1 MKPIFLC
8 HKEDNPGIALY
19 ALLRSGMVLLISFA
33 FFSKPMLAQVGFEQT
48 SPAKFRIVF
57 TNKDNTPF
65 TLEAPD
71 EFLSQKA
78 LERRQRQDIPL
89 SFNDLPVTPAYID
102 SLITAGARVLSVSKW
117 FNAVTIKVLDNLIL
131 NRIAKLTFVKK
142 DFILKSSTDK
152 QIKRTDYNTGV
163 QEVAASLDLDYGP
176 TWWQTAIHNG
186 HLLHKQ
192 GFTGKDITIAV
203 IDAGFARAD
212 ILPAFERLRQNGQI
226 LGTRDFVHDG
236 TDIFLGQSHGMS
248 VLSIMGGYLPGD
260 IVGTAPDASFWLLR
274 SEDGS
279 SEYRIEEDN
288 WIAAAEFADSAG
300 VDIINTSLGYSVF
313 DDTLQNYTYA
323 QMDGNTARISRAAD
337 MAASKGILVV
347 VSAGNKGN
355 TAWKYITAPADADS
369 VLAVG
374 AIDQSRLIASFSSRG
389 PSSDGQ
395 VKPSIVAIGSGTY
408 VAYPDGTIRQG
419 SGTSYSAPVISGL
432 AACLWQANRDATV
445 MELQAAICESAD
457 RFHQPDN
464 DYGYGIPDF
473 NLAHVL
479 LQINKGSASF
489 TQSVM
494 VFPNPFSNQLYIVF
508 KSAVDVPVDLS
519 FYDLAGK
526 EIFRKT
532 YPQVAGR
539 NYLKI
544 EEIYDNLPSGV
555 YLLKINAGE
564 ITGNSKVI
572 KF

>member
-19 ALLRSGMVLLISFA
+19 ALLRGGMVLLVSFA
-33 FFSKPMLAQVGFEQT
+33 FFSRPMLAQVTFEQT
-48 SPAKFRIVF
+48 APAKYRIEF

-65 TLEAPD
+65 TIEAPD

-78 LERRQRQDIPL
+78 LERRQRQKISI

-117 FNAVTIKVLDNLIL
+117 FNAVTIKVFDNLTL
-131 NRIAKLTFVKK
+131 NRITKLTFVKK
-142 DFILKSSTDK
+142 DFILKSSSVK
-152 QIKRTDYNTGV
+152 RINRTDYNTGM
-163 QEVAASLDLDYGP
+163 QEIAASSDLDYGP
-176 TWWQTAIHNG
+176 AWWQTAIHNG

-212 ILPAFERLRQNGQI
+212 VLPVFESLRQNGQI

-236 TDIFLGQSHGMS
+236 TDIFLGQSHGMA

-260 IVGTAPDASFWLLR
+260 IVGTAPDASYWLLR

-323 QMDGNTARISRAAD
+323 QMDGNTTRISRAAD
-337 MAASKGILVV
+337 VAASKGILVV

-374 AIDQSRLIASFSSRG
+374 AIDQSRLIAGFSSRG

-395 VKPSIVAIGSGTY
+395 VKPSIMAIGSGTY

-432 AACLWQANRDATV
+432 AACLWQANRNATV
-445 MELQAAICESAD
+445 MELQTAICESAD

-479 LQINKGSASF
+479 LQIDKGSAPF
-489 TQSVM
+489 TQSVL

-539 NYLKI
+539 NYLKV
-544 EEIYDNLPSGV
+544 EETYDNLPSGV
-555 YLLKINAGE
+555 YIIKINAGE
-564 ITGNSKVI
+564 ITGNSKLI